1 MLYATFN
8 LPSFPLA
15 TRRHASMMSPTDTVD
30 VAADAALLARI
41 QSELSA
47 ATACLGSLVPG
58 ITVFGSAR
66 TPSDAP
72 DYQSAY
78 RLGRFLARAGLPVVT
93 GGGPGIMGAVN
104 QGAMAVGGV
113 SVGLSISLPHEQSP
127 NPYLTHH
134 LHFSDFQTR
143 KLMLTRYSRGF
154 VVFPGGFGT
163 VDELMELMVAF
174 QTSRSIRKPLVLV
187 GRAFW
192 RGFVDW
198 LTHELGSRHFIELQN
213 MDFIEHADDEHEV
226 LTILLGKD
234 EADALL
240 LQYPHATLTP
250 GEG

>member
-1 MLYATFN
+1 MT
-8 LPSFPLA
+8 
-15 TRRHASMMSPTDTVD
+15 SPADTVD
-30 VAADAALLARI
+30 AAGDAALLARI

-47 ATACLGSLVPG
+47 ATACLGRLDPG

-78 RLGRFLARAGLPVVT
+78 RLGECLARARLPVVT

-104 QGAMAVGGV
+104 QGAITAGGL

-143 KLMLTRYSRGF
+143 KLMLMRYSRGF

-174 QTSRSIRKPLVLV
+174 QTHRAIRKPLVLV

-198 LTHELGSRHFIELQN
+198 LTHELGSRHFIDLHN
-213 MDFIEHADDEHEV
+213 MDFIEHADNEREV
-226 LTILLGKD
+226 LTILLG
-234 EADALL
+234 EAEAEACWVSHSDGSVS
-240 LQYPHATLTP
+240 PSS
-250 GEG
+250 GG

>member
-1 MLYATFN
+1 
-8 LPSFPLA
+8 
-15 TRRHASMMSPTDTVD
+15 MMSPSHTVN
-30 VAADAALLARI
+30 ATADAKLLARI

-47 ATACLGSLVPG
+47 ATACLGSLDPG

-66 TPSDAP
+66 TQAGSP
-72 DYQSAY
+72 DYQSAC
-78 RLGRFLARAGLPVVT
+78 RLGQYLAHAGLPVVT

-104 QGAMAVGGV
+104 QGAMAAGGV

-143 KLMLTRYSRGF
+143 KLMLIRYSRGF

-163 VDELMELMVAF
+163 VDELTELMVAF

-198 LTHELGSRHFIELQN
+198 LTHELGSRQFIDLQN
-213 MDFIEHADDEHEV
+213 MDFIEHADNEHEV

-240 LQYPHATLTP
+240 LQYPDATLTP
-250 GEG
+250 GKG